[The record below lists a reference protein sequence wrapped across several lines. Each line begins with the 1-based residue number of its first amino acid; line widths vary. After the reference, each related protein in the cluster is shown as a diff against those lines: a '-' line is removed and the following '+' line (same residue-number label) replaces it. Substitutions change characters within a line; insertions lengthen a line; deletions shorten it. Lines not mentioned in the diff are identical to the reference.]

1 MSEEYV
7 FSDYDVMNEVL
18 KQCNLAMRRC
28 GEDAGYWLVLNEP
41 KRILKRGYIV
51 DLVAEVLYDHERE
64 CSSENILA
72 IINLLKE
79 R

>member
-7 FSDYDVMNEVL
+7 FSDYEIMNEVL
-18 KQCNLAMRRC
+18 AQCNLAMHHC
-28 GEDAGYWLVLNEP
+28 GEDAGCWFVRNEP
-41 KRILKRGYIV
+41 TRILKRGYIV